1 MIAFFAVINS
11 VALTGLLI
19 LAWLTW
25 QIAREARFEAHARAA
40 EVTAFGDLRLSDIQA
55 LDDGLA
61 ALDDALE
68 VSDA

>member
-1 MIAFFAVINS
+1 MIIFFAFLNS
-11 VALTGLLI
+11 VALAGLLV

-25 QIAREARFEAHARAA
+25 ALARDIRFEAAARAA
-40 EVTAFGDLRLSDIQA
+40 EVTAFGDLRLSDIET

-61 ALDDALE
+61 ALDDGLE